1 MSTYVVGDIQGCY
14 QELIALLKS
23 VEFDKSVDHLWVTGD
38 MINRGP
44 NNIETINFLRQL
56 PNVQIVL
63 GNHDLHFLAVA
74 LTART
79 PSRSDT
85 FQDLLESD
93 ELPEVINW
101 MRHQPL
107 AFYSDEFDALMV
119 HAGIPSNW
127 SISEALEYAAEVE
140 AVLQDERHQGY
151 FELMYGDKPDVF
163 SKSLKGIDRWR
174 VITNYLTR
182 LRFCSSN
189 SAMEFATKSDVAP
202 TGYAPWF
209 TYPRQDSTRVLFGHW
224 ASIEGKTSSS
234 QFVALDT
241 GCVWGHS
248 LSALRME
255 DNKLFSVPA
264 ISSR

>member
-1 MSTYVVGDIQGCY
+1 MGDIQGCY
-14 QELIALLKS
+14 KELIALLES
-23 VEFDKSVDHLWVTGD
+23 VDFDRSVDHLWVTGD

-56 PNVQIVL
+56 PNAQIVL

-85 FQDLLESD
+85 FQDLLESAD
-93 ELPEVINW
+93 LPEIISW

-107 AFYSDEFDALMV
+107 AFYSAQFDALMV

-127 SISEALEYAAEVE
+127 TISGALAYAAEVE
-140 AVLQDERHQGY
+140 AVLRDERHQGY
-151 FELMYGDKPDVF
+151 FELMYGDYPDLF
-163 SKSLKGIDRWR
+163 AESLEGIDRWR
-174 VITNYLTR
+174 SITNYFTR
-182 LRFCSSN
+182 LRFCSS
-189 SAMEFATKSDVAP
+189 SGVMEFATKSEVAP
-202 TGYAPWF
+202 EGYAPWF
-209 TYPRQDSTRVLFGHW
+209 SYPREDSTRILFGHW
-224 ASIEGKTSSS
+224 AAIEGKTLSP

-241 GCVWGHS
+241 GCVWGRS
-248 LSALRME
+248 LSAVRME

>member
-1 MSTYVVGDIQGCY
+1 MSTYVVGDVQGCY
-14 QELIALLKS
+14 QELVALLHS
-23 VEFDKSVDHLWVTGD
+23 IDFDQSVDHLWVTGD

-44 NNIETINFLRQL
+44 NNIETVNFLRQL

-74 LTART
+74 LTDRT

-85 FQDLLESD
+85 FQDLLGSVD
-93 ELPEVINW
+93 LPAIITW

-107 AFYSDEFDALMV
+107 AFYSDQFDALMV
-119 HAGIPSNW
+119 HAGIPNIW
-127 SISEALEYAAEVE
+127 SISAALGYATEVE
-140 AVLQDERHQGY
+140 AVLQDERHQRF
-151 FELMYGDKPDVF
+151 FELMYGNEPDTF
-163 SKSLKGIDRWR
+163 TESLEGIDRWR

-182 LRFCSSN
+182 LRFCSADG
-189 SAMEFATKSDVAP
+189 AMEFATKSDIAP
-202 TGYAPWF
+202 RGYEPWF
-209 TYPRQDSTRVLFGHW
+209 NYPRQDSTRILFGHW
-224 ASIEGKTSSS
+224 AAIEGKTPSS

-248 LSALRME
+248 LTALRLD

-264 ISSR
+264 GSSR